1 MLVDRIDTQSMLG
14 GRDSFVEYLGATSY
28 LITKQ
33 IILSFNPV
41 WQMACRL
48 HDSSEITVS
57 EN

>member
-1 MLVDRIDTQSMLG
+1 MLVDRIDTRSVLG

-33 IILSFNPV
+33 IILSSNPV
-41 WQMACRL
+41 WQMACHL
-48 HDSSEITVS
+48 DDSSEMTVP